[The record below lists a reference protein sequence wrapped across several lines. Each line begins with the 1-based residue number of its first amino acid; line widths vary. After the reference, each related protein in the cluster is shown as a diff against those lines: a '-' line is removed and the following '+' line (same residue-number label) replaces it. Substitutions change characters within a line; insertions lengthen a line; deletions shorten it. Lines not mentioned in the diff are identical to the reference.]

1 MKKLEFTWEWSLNYN
16 ENLGRMHPTLS
27 ILTIYTETDV
37 KNYMAA
43 IKNQEKLGYF
53 IAYEKHI
60 DNDKEKNEFTLTKLI
75 VPIPSNPKN
84 EGIMGFE
91 IFMYN
96 NTKIEK
102 LVGFEPKTINRIS
115 EKAASIYKL
124 IEQVD
129 ERKAK
134 LAKDLGDLGF

>member
-27 ILTIYTETDV
+27 ILTIYTEADV

-115 EKAASIYKL
+115 EKAPSIYKL

>member
-27 ILTIYTETDV
+27 NLTIYTEADV

-60 DNDKEKNEFTLTKLI
+60 DNDIETNEFTLTKLV

-96 NTKIEK
+96 NTKIEN
-102 LVGFEPKTINRIS
+102 LAGFLPETIKRIS
-115 EKAASIYKL
+115 DKAPSIYEFIK
-124 IEQVD
+124 QGN
-129 ERKAK
+129 ERNVETANR
-134 LAKDLGDLGF
+134 LGELGF

>member
-1 MKKLEFTWEWSLNYN
+1 MKKLEFTWVWSVNYR
-16 ENLGRMHPTLS
+16 ENLERLHPPLS
-27 ILTIYTETDV
+27 NLTIYTEDDV

-43 IKNQEKLGYF
+43 IKSQEKLGYF

-102 LVGFEPKTINRIS
+102 LVFPESINRIS
-115 EKAASIYKL
+115 EKAPSIYKL
-124 IEQVD
+124 IEPVD

-134 LAKDLGDLGF
+134 LAKGLGDLGF